1 MYFFIEQMVK
11 PFTHGVEHGG
21 ISIAG
26 HAIASTPAV
35 RGFFVFRK
43 VLTIPGECSRYFP
56 EHR

>member
-1 MYFFIEQMVK
+1 MRQMLK
-11 PFTHGVEHGG
+11 PFTHGAEHDV
-21 ISIAG
+21 IMYIV
-26 HAIASTPAV
+26 HALASTPAV